1 MNRRNALASATAAL
15 IVAASV
21 PFTRAQTTASTKLSS
36 EDAAA
41 AVRELIQSGLDHAV
55 SPSVPPLPTSLD
67 AAVSEL
73 RSRGDT
79 AVIARLAGAWSEAI
93 AEVMPNAHT
102 AASTLAAR
110 IQPRDPVALLAGG
123 NDAATAYFRGASED
137 AIARAIQPAVRDAI
151 GRARVT
157 DALRAFATAASSSGI
172 EAPALRASDLE
183 RAVTDATLHE
193 LFLEVASQ
201 EARLRRDPARGS
213 TTLQRAMATAGAST
227 R

>member
-137 AIARAIQPAVRDAI
+137 LSLIHI
-151 GRARVT
+151 
-157 DALRAFATAASSSGI
+157 
-172 EAPALRASDLE
+172 
-183 RAVTDATLHE
+183 
-193 LFLEVASQ
+193 
-201 EARLRRDPARGS
+201 
-213 TTLQRAMATAGAST
+213 
-227 R
+227 